1 MTLHSNLQHYSLVGK
16 LEVMQVPVKS
26 QTLHARSKSFVENY
40 TVRQKKLHPYYFCNN
55 FVKPHIFIIFGTQ
68 TI

>member
-1 MTLHSNLQHYSLVGK
+1 MTLHSKLQHYSLVGK

-40 TVRQKKLHPYYFCNN
+40 TVRQKKIAPLLFL
-55 FVKPHIFIIFGTQ
+55 Q
-68 TI
+68 